1 MGDHDSIHAC
11 FSPAAGRDLL
21 IPATGRGGALGSEAL
36 GLLLP
41 TSCPC
46 LSICRATCAAEDTQ
60 KYLHLLFPGNRFL
73 LQTQDSNLHLLR
85 QCLGRPTTVGLP
97 KPDRNQTLKFI
108 LIRCKRLSQKEKFL
122 NREGHLSV
130 HLVYCY
136 RCLKKLRET

>member
-1 MGDHDSIHAC
+1 MGDHDSTHAC
-11 FSPAAGRDLL
+11 FSPAAGRDL

-46 LSICRATCAAEDTQ
+46 LSICRAICAAEDTQ

-73 LQTQDSNLHLLR
+73 VQTQDSNLHLLR
-85 QCLGRPTTVGLP
+85 QCLGKPT
-97 KPDRNQTLKFI
+97 DRNQTLKFI
-108 LIRCKRLSQKEKFL
+108 LIRYKRLSQKEKFL
-122 NREGHLSV
+122 NREGRLSV
-130 HLVYCY
+130 HLVCCY